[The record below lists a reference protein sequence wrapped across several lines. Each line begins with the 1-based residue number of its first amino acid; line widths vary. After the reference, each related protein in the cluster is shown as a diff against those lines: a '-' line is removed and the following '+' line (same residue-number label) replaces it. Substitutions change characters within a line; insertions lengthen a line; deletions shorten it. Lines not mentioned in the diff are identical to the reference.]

1 MYRSKVAVTG
11 VGSGSRSSWLRSC
24 GSQAVASGGSGGSG
38 ERGGGGGGGS
48 SSDSEGGG
56 LNLETQYHSQSR
68 LAFSIGIHVTFL
80 ARVSPA
86 KRER

>member
-1 MYRSKVAVTG
+1 MAVTG

-56 LNLETQYHSQSR
+56 LKVETHTRVQIASR
-68 LAFSIGIHVTFL
+68 FSIGIHATREREMS
-80 ARVSPA
+80 RVSQWK
-86 KRER
+86 KRDAI